1 MDESIQS
8 KTLQYLPAIFQ
19 RKPAPGEE
27 RSLFLG
33 QFLLPF
39 EKVID
44 SFGEVLAVVDRFF
57 SPAFT
62 PAQDFLPWLATWI
75 ALVLDEEW
83 DEDKRRQLLG
93 EAMELYQW
101 RGTVYGMKRYLEIY
115 TGLGPDDIDIRESR
129 RPAGMQIGVTS
140 RIGFKTNAPP
150 GAPPP
155 GHVDLFHKHPEAS
168 LPPEQRRPNITR
180 CNDLV
185 DFVNAPSQ
193 GIDTRNRD
201 YYLVDTLMPTDLP
214 PGIDPLKVPV
224 EGPLQIIYRAET
236 IEQIKLE
243 DKGVGVRYRPRAPET
258 YPNDTLV
265 GGTLLI
271 GEMEQAYCFIVD
283 IHGLIPSLDEAAN
296 REEAEKVLRKI
307 RVILDAEKPAHTQYH
322 LKLTP
327 TARKSKRRFMQV
339 GVRSSIGLD
348 TTLS

>member
-19 RKPAPGEE
+19 RKPAPGKE
-27 RSLFLG
+27 RTVCLG

-44 SFGEVLAVVDRFF
+44 SFEEVLAVVDRFF
-57 SPAFT
+57 APSFT

-83 DEDKRRQLLG
+83 DEDKRRRLLG

-101 RGTVYGMKRYLEIY
+101 RGTVHGMKRYLEIY

-140 RIGFKTNAPP
+140 RIAFKASAPP
-150 GAPPP
+150 AAPPP
-155 GHVDLFHKHPEAS
+155 DPVDLFHRHPQAA
-168 LPPEQRRPNITR
+168 LPPDKRRPNIAR
-180 CNDLV
+180 CNELV
-185 DFVNAPSQ
+185 DFVDSPSQ
-193 GIDTRNRD
+193 RIDTRTHD

-214 PGIDPLKVPV
+214 PGTDPSKVPAS
-224 EGPLQIIYRAET
+224 GPIRIIYRAEM

-243 DKGVGVRYRPRAPET
+243 DTGVSVRYRPRAPET

-283 IHGLIPSLDEAAN
+283 IHGLIPSLDEVGS
-296 REEAEKVLRKI
+296 REEAEKRLSKI
-307 RVILDAEKPAHTQYH
+307 RVILDAEKPAHTEYY
-322 LKLTP
+322 LRLTP
-327 TARKSKRRFMQV
+327 SAIKSKRRFMQV